1 MKLKIGRHPLKK
13 SLLSDLMMESR
24 KNFRFSI

>member
-1 MKLKIGRHPLKK
+1 MKLKIGSHPLKK
-13 SLLSDLMMESR
+13 SLLSDLMESR